1 MQIGYC
7 ALGRVST
14 GEILKA
20 GKSKRPPLSLLPQRS
35 LSHGSLENQTQS
47 RNSLKNPW
55 PLWNSLVIQESAQFV
70 CPKPGRA
77 LVFVLAID
85 KAVLPLL
92 KRILKSFSPSSE
104 FCLAVFV
111 FAKSNIAKPSGVSV
125 LSLIFIR
132 LDCRP
137 CDRILTQDP
146 FDFIS
151 LPALMPKFHG
161 SLMGCRQGSKKRLQ
175 SSVIALQ
182 IRR

>member
-14 GEILKA
+14 GEIVKQVKA
-20 GKSKRPPLSLLPQRS
+20 SGRHYPSCHNVAYRMARWKTKLNRDN
-35 LSHGSLENQTQS
+35 SLE
-47 RNSLKNPW
+47 NPW

-70 CPKPGRA
+70 YPKPGRA
-77 LVFVLAID
+77 IVFVLAID

-104 FCLAVFV
+104 FCLAVFM
-111 FAKSNIAKPSGVSV
+111 FAKSNIAKPRGVSV

-137 CDRILTQDP
+137 
-146 FDFIS
+146 
-151 LPALMPKFHG
+151 
-161 SLMGCRQGSKKRLQ
+161 
-175 SSVIALQ
+175 
-182 IRR
+182 